1 MINFKKNTYH
11 HFLRRTL
18 IRYLTH
24 QESFSIQDNFEDVID
39 LKNISLEHYINIRVV
54 LESRQTLINL
64 K

>member
-1 MINFKKNTYH
+1 MINLKKSTYH

-18 IRYLTH
+18 IRYLTR